1 MRERTEEK
9 GRNHVKGLRAAFG
22 VLATA
27 SLLLASAGTMF
38 AQTTIVETRAD
49 FVYRLD
55 MQLGIKP
62 VYPSK
67 PTFSDV
73 PASNA
78 YYGYIEAAVQAGIT
92 NGFSNG
98 TFGPTLPLTRAEAA
112 KYEVIAFGKGTVA
125 QGITATSFSDNATIP
140 TALVGYVAEAN
151 TLGLLKGFPN
161 GTFQPNAELTTSQEQ
176 HLLAQ
181 LATAMG
187 SPGGNSSGYA
197 VKVQATP
204 TDVSPGQFVTLAGLV
219 TNSAGQAVDVPV
231 TFTVTG
237 ANAST
242 ALVSG
247 SSFVASVPGTYT
259 VTATADG
266 ATGTATIDVYG
277 AAVGLKISAPS
288 SIVANGSASSSVT
301 VSFVD
306 ASGNVVANDTGSIT
320 LQSNNTYALGVMN
333 GSVAS
338 GAATLA
344 AVNGVATFTVEG
356 GSVPGSSAT
365 LTATSGTLTASTTVS
380 TTTQTATAITV
391 TPASPYLAANAPGT
405 TQTVMVKVVD
415 QNGQPM
421 LYGTYAFTVSLSGP
435 ATFSGGSTTPQSFV
449 YNGTGPNTT
458 GAPVMIQDVQGSTGP
473 ITITASATN
482 LSSGTGT
489 ITAVIA
495 GSATA
500 IQVTPPPTPSFT
512 ADSAGVGL
520 QFGVAVVDSHG
531 YPVSNVQTLV
541 ITVKNSAGQIAQN
554 MRIDG
559 FTQTSTSGAV
569 DPNAVTNGHFTITDD
584 GTGADAGTYTVQATD
599 PNGVLAA
606 SSTVTFTE
614 TAGAAKSIQ
623 LTAPQFVS
631 AAAPQA
637 AYTAQVVD
645 AFGNPVNASGVPVTF
660 TSTSSSI
667 NPSTQTITTNSSGQA
682 QATFS
687 VPGYVGSSY
696 AVTATATLNGQT
708 YATNPLSFTVESTTA
723 QAVSISLVDNTT
735 SSSYYANPVV
745 SQSGDQVKITI
756 KATDQYGNLVPT
768 GDKVLISLTG
778 SGTLT
783 NVSTAV
789 LGGGGLGNV
798 INNNNGTWTVTLFGG
813 EAVFAANAGASG
825 AVSVQATDESVTPNA
840 VGSAAITVMSG
851 PVSGFAIY
859 DSAGNVANGEVIAA
873 NTPVTVTVKA
883 VDTSDNPAIPTMNFL
898 VLPVSSQGGQFRVGS
913 ASGADLGPTQGVLV
927 GTGSGGVPLYYV
939 TGTAQTG
946 VNFTAPYW
954 VGYPSGF
961 ALNSSGAISTSN
973 GNKITFSTSAG
984 GSIVDATNAANVSG
998 NVFTAP
1004 ASGSGTDTLEL
1015 SISGN
1020 MVLTFQV
1027 SY

>member
-1 MRERTEEK
+1 M
-9 GRNHVKGLRAAFG
+9 KGLRTALSA
-22 VLATA
+22 VATASVLLATA
-27 SLLLASAGTMF
+27 GAGI
-38 AQTTIVETRAD
+38 AQAATSVETRAD

-62 VYPSK
+62 VYPTK

-78 YYGYIEAAVQAGIT
+78 YYGYIEAAAQAGIT

-98 TFGPTLPLTRAEAA
+98 TFGPTLALTRAEAA
-112 KYEVIAFGKGTVA
+112 KYEVIAYGKGAEA
-125 QGITATSFSDNATIP
+125 QGITKTSFIDNVTIP
-140 TALVGYVAEAN
+140 TALIGYVAEAN

-181 LATAMG
+181 LASAMG
-187 SPGGNSSGYA
+187 SSGGTTSGYTI
-197 VKVQATP
+197 KVQATP

-237 ANAST
+237 TDAGS

-247 SSFVASVPGTYT
+247 SSFVASASGTYT
-259 VTATADG
+259 VTGTADG
-266 ATGTATIDVYG
+266 VSGTATIDVYG
-277 AAVGLKISAPS
+277 AAVGLKISAPA

-306 ASGNVVANDTGSIT
+306 AGGNVVANDTGSIT

-333 GSVAS
+333 GTVAS

-356 GSVPGSSAT
+356 GSVPGSAAT
-365 LTATSGTLTASTTVS
+365 LTATSGTLTATTTVS
-380 TTTQTATAITV
+380 TTTQTATALTV
-391 TPASPYLAANAPGT
+391 TPVSQYLAANAPGT

-435 ATFSGGSTTPQSFV
+435 ATFSGGSTAPQSFV

-458 GAPVMIQDVQGSTGP
+458 GAPVTIQDVQGSTGA

-482 LSSGTGT
+482 LTSATGT

-500 IQVTPPPTPSFT
+500 IQVTPPATPSFS
-512 ADSAGVGL
+512 ADSGGVGL
-520 QFGVAVVDSHG
+520 QFGVAVVDNHG

-554 MRIDG
+554 MRID
-559 FTQTSTSGAV
+559 TLPQTSTSGAV
-569 DPNAVTNGHFTITDD
+569 DPNAVTQGHFTITDD
-584 GTGADAGTYTVQATD
+584 GASADAGTYTVQATD

-606 SSTVTFTE
+606 SGTITFTE

-623 LTAPQFVS
+623 LGAPQFVS
-631 AAAPQA
+631 AAAPRA
-637 AYTAQVVD
+637 TYTAQVID
-645 AFGNPVNASGVPVTF
+645 AYGNAVSASGIPVAF
-660 TSTSSSI
+660 TSTSSNI
-667 NPSTQTITTNSSGQA
+667 NPSTQTITTNGSGQA

-708 YATNPLSFTVESTTA
+708 YATNPQSFTVESTTA
-723 QAVSISLVDNTT
+723 QALSVGLVDNST

-745 SQSGDQVKITI
+745 SQAGDQVKITI

-768 GDKVLISLTG
+768 ADKVLVALSG

-783 NVSTAV
+783 NVSSAV
-789 LGGGGLGNV
+789 LGGSGLGNV
-798 INNNNGTWTVTLFGG
+798 TVNNNGTWTVTLYGG
-813 EAVFAANAGASG
+813 QAVFAANADASG
-825 AVSVQATDESVTPNA
+825 AVSIQATDQSVSPTA
-840 VGSAAITVMSG
+840 VGSAAFTIMAG
-851 PVSGFAIY
+851 QVSGFAVY
-859 DSAGNVANGEVIAA
+859 DSAGNLATGETVAA
-873 NTPVTVTVKA
+873 NTPVTVSVKA

-898 VLPVSSQGGQFRVGS
+898 VLPISSQGGQFRMGS

-927 GTGSGGVPLYYV
+927 GTGSGGATLYYV
-939 TGTAQTG
+939 TGNAQTG

-954 VGYPSGF
+954 VGFPSGVSENSAG
-961 ALNSSGAISTSN
+961 ALQTSN
-973 GNKITFSTSAG
+973 GGKITFSTSGG
-984 GSIVDATNAANVSG
+984 GSVIDTTNGPNVLG

-1004 ASGSGTDTLEL
+1004 TGVSGTDTLAL

-1020 MVLTFQV
+1020 TVMTFQV